1 MTMRRSLAVMLAGAL
16 LAPLMAW
23 ADDFIVGADVSTLAE
38 VERHGGRFSQADG
51 TPGDPLRILQGA
63 GVNWIRLRLWHTPVN
78 AADVV
83 ESGRLVSRKGDPV
96 GGGNNGLD
104 TTIALA
110 RRAKAQ
116 GLKVLL
122 DIHYSDFWADPSTQT
137 KPAAW
142 TNLHGRALQRAL
154 HDYTASTLD
163 ALDAAG
169 APPDMVQIGNE
180 TNAGMLWPDGQ
191 TWSAD
196 KRAKIGGDA
205 AFVELLR
212 AGIAAVREHDARTG
226 RRLPVMLHL
235 AGGTDP
241 QLCHHMF
248 DMFRAQRL
256 DFDVIG
262 LSFYAY
268 YHGHVAD
275 LKSNLDELARRYRK
289 PLVVVETAS
298 AFTLENGDATGN
310 LVDADRAA
318 KAGYPA
324 TVAGQARAIRDVV
337 DAVATVPDGLGR
349 GFFYWEPAWI
359 AVEGA
364 GWRTGEG
371 NNWENQALFDFS
383 GRALPSMQ
391 ALRAPASVPASPPAS
406 VPATAR

>member
-1 MTMRRSLAVMLAGAL
+1 MTMQRWLALLLAAL
-16 LAPLMAW
+16 LAVPMLAC

-38 VERHGGRFSQADG
+38 VERRGGHFSHADG
-51 TPGDPLRILQGA
+51 TPGDPLHILQDA
-63 GVNWIRLRLWHTPVN
+63 GVNWIRLRLWHTPAN

-96 GGGNNGLD
+96 GGGNNGLE
-104 TTIALA
+104 TTITLA

-142 TNLHGRALQRAL
+142 TDLHGVALQRAV
-154 HDYTASTLD
+154 HDYTAN
-163 ALDAAG
+163 ALNALAAAG
-169 APPDMVQIGNE
+169 AMPDMVQIGNE
-180 TNAGMLWPDGQ
+180 TNSGMLWPDGQ

-196 KRAKIGGDA
+196 KDAKIGGDA
-205 AFVELLR
+205 AFVALLR
-212 AGIAAVREHDARTG
+212 AGITAVREHDVRTG
-226 RRLPVMLHL
+226 RRLTVMLHL

-241 QLCHHMF
+241 VLCHHMF
-248 DMFRAQRL
+248 DLFTAEHL

-268 YHGHVAD
+268 FHGHVAE
-275 LKSNLDELARRYRK
+275 LKSNLDELALRYRK
-289 PLVVVETAS
+289 PLIVVETSYAY
-298 AFTLENGDATGN
+298 TLANGDTTPDVFNAE
-310 LVDADRAA
+310 RAA
-318 KAGYPA
+318 KGGYPA
-324 TVAGQARAIRDVV
+324 TLDGQAHAIRDVV
-337 DAVATVPDGLGR
+337 DAVSSVPNGLGR

-359 AVEGA
+359 PVAGA

-371 NNWENQALFDFS
+371 DNWENQALFDFT

-391 ALRAPASVPASPPAS
+391 ALRGPVP
-406 VPATAR
+406 VRAR

>member
-1 MTMRRSLAVMLAGAL
+1 MRRWLAPLLAAWL
-16 LAPLMAW
+16 LAPAFAR
-23 ADDFIVGADVSTLAE
+23 ADDFVVGADVSMLAE
-38 VERHGGRFSQADG
+38 VERHGGRFSHADG
-51 TPGDPLRILQGA
+51 TPGDALRILRDDG

-83 ESGRLVSRKGDPV
+83 DAGRLVSRKGDAV
-96 GGGNNGLD
+96 GGGNNDLK

-122 DIHYSDFWADPSTQT
+122 DFHYSDFWADPSTQT

-142 TNLHGRALQRAL
+142 AALHGAALQRAL
-154 HDYTASTLD
+154 HDYTAATLD

-169 APPDMVQIGNE
+169 VMPDMVQIGNE

-196 KRAKIGGDA
+196 KAAKIGGDD
-205 AFVELLR
+205 AFVRLLR
-212 AGIAAVREHDARTG
+212 AGIAAVREHDVRTG

-241 QLCHHMF
+241 ELCHHMF
-248 DMFRAQRL
+248 DLFTAEYL

-262 LSFYAY
+262 LSYYSY
-268 YHGHVAD
+268 YHGRLAA
-275 LKSNLDELARRYRK
+275 LKANLDELALRYRK
-289 PLVVVETAS
+289 PLVVVETAY
-298 AFTLENGDATGN
+298 AFTLDNGDATPN
-310 LVDADRAA
+310 LVDAERAA
-318 KAGYPA
+318 ATDYPA

-337 DAVATVPDGLGR
+337 DTVAAVPLGLGR
-349 GFFYWEPAWI
+349 GFFYWEPTWI
-359 AVEGA
+359 PAAGA

-371 NNWENQALFDFS
+371 NNWDNQALFDFT
-383 GRALPSMQ
+383 GRALASLQ
-391 ALRAPASVPASPPAS
+391 ALRGPAPARAP
-406 VPATAR
+406 